1 MGGRHASDC
10 ACSGNYIEGG
20 ARMSINNSY
29 GKSYE
34 SVKGPNRDRLIDA
47 FKYAYDEE
55 NINLGFDV
63 SIGTV
68 TSHQGEVPLL
78 AKIKKMVVQT
88 IGHEDGSGH
97 SFILKGYVC
106 ASLFGEEEKVYDFDA
121 YYNAS
126 TRKGTIRFR
135 E

>member
-1 MGGRHASDC
+1 
-10 ACSGNYIEGG
+10 
-20 ARMSINNSY
+20 MSINNSY
-29 GKSYE
+29 GKNYE
-34 SVKGPNRDRLIDA
+34 IVKGPNRDRLIDA

-63 SIGTV
+63 SIGNV
-68 TSHQGEVPLL
+68 TSPQGEVTDNLL

-88 IGHEDGSGH
+88 ISHEDGSGH
-97 SFILKGYVC
+97 SFNLKGYC
-106 ASLFGEEEKVYDFDA
+106 YATITFGGREKVYNFDA
-121 YYNAS
+121 YYNAN